1 MPQMKNNIEK
11 IENNRKKNKNK
22 KNKNKLAPFSE
33 YLKYLKRKCSIFNS
47 YSILSLKKYLRHSR
61 DNNN

>member
-22 KNKNKLAPFSE
+22 KNKNKLAPFFE
-33 YLKYLKRKCSIFNS
+33 Y
-47 YSILSLKKYLRHSR
+47 
-61 DNNN
+61 

>member
-11 IENNRKKNKNK
+11 IENIRKKNKNK

-33 YLKYLKRKCSIFNS
+33 Y
-47 YSILSLKKYLRHSR
+47 
-61 DNNN
+61 

>member
-22 KNKNKLAPFSE
+22 KNKTKLAPFSE
-33 YLKYLKRKCSIFNS
+33 Y
-47 YSILSLKKYLRHSR
+47 
-61 DNNN
+61 

>member
-11 IENNRKKNKNK
+11 IKNNRKKNKNK

-33 YLKYLKRKCSIFNS
+33 Y
-47 YSILSLKKYLRHSR
+47 
-61 DNNN
+61 

>member
-22 KNKNKLAPFSE
+22 KIRINQHHFPNIKNISKENAQF
-33 YLKYLKRKCSIFNS
+33 
-47 YSILSLKKYLRHSR
+47 SILILFYL
-61 DNNN
+61 

>member
-22 KNKNKLAPFSE
+22 KNENKLAPFSE
-33 YLKYLKRKCSIFNS
+33 Y
-47 YSILSLKKYLRHSR
+47 
-61 DNNN
+61 

>member
-33 YLKYLKRKCSIFNS
+33 Y
-47 YSILSLKKYLRHSR
+47 
-61 DNNN
+61 